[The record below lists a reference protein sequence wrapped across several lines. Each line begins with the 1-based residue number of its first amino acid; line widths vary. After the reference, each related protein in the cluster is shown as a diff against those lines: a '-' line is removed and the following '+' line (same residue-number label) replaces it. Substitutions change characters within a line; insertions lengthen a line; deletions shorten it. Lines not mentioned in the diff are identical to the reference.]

1 MSNYNELCDRIKE
14 HFHCSCG
21 FFTAEHGFHRVASE
35 NERRKLDSYPDRW
48 PPERV
53 LACYLNGWSGYEASL
68 LNPSDSIVRGWKL
81 MDENSTD
88 EEMVKHG
95 KELCD
100 KIFDFLVQEER
111 KIEEKRARERERKRF
126 RKATKGTPDEVVSVR
141 LSVREI
147 KLAAEKLAKVSPETS
162 SKLLAAI
169 PRREDGIHG
178 KN

>member
-1 MSNYNELCDRIKE
+1 MSNYNDLCDRIKAR
-14 HFHCSCG
+14 FKLSCG
-21 FFTAEHGFHRVASE
+21 FFTAEYGFHRVVTE
-35 NERRKLDSYPDRW
+35 EERRSLNSYPEEW
-48 PPERV
+48 PLESAM
-53 LACYLNGWSGYEASL
+53 ACYLNGWGADQVAQFDHKDFE
-68 LNPSDSIVRGWKL
+68 PMRWKL
-81 MDENSTD
+81 MDTNSMY
-88 EEMVKHG
+88 EEMVAHG

-111 KIEEKRARERERKRF
+111 KIEERRARERERERY